1 MRARLNARDRLA
13 RLLSVIPWVADHPD
27 GVPIDD
33 IVARFA
39 YPRTQL
45 LEDLQEIVFF
55 VGVHPFTPD
64 SLIEVDVS
72 DDQVSIRY
80 ADWFSRPLRLSP
92 EDGARLLTAGRSVLA
107 MGDTD
112 DDSDSAGEG
121 ETEVPS
127 PLLRALTKLGTALG
141 EGAEQAVDVR
151 LGTAPAD
158 TLGVLRD
165 ALEHGVQVELEY
177 YSYGRDEL
185 SERRVEPAK
194 VFSDQGSWYLSG
206 WCHRAEGE
214 RVFRLDRIRTAVV
227 TDIPVEHSD
236 AGVEGAFTPSNDDPR
251 VTLQLAPTARWVV
264 EQYPVECVDDDGE
277 HLIVTMAVSAQAWLE
292 RLLLRLGPEATVL
305 KADPSLGTGLASS
318 AADRILARYT

>member
-1 MRARLNARDRLA
+1 MSARLNARDRLA

-39 YPRTQL
+39 YPRMQL

-72 DDQVSIRY
+72 DDQVTIRY

-92 EDGARLLTAGRSVLA
+92 EDGARLITAGRSVLA
-107 MGDTD
+107 MGDSD
-112 DDSDSAGEG
+112 DEG
-121 ETEVPS
+121 ETEAPS

-141 EGAEQAVDVR
+141 EGAERAVDVR
-151 LGTAPAD
+151 LGTASAD

-165 ALEHGVQVELEY
+165 ALERGVQVELEY

-194 VFSDQGSWYLSG
+194 VFSDQGNWYLSG
-206 WCHRAEGE
+206 WCHRAGGV
-214 RVFRLDRIRTAVV
+214 RVFRLDRIRTVVV
-227 TDIPVEHSD
+227 TDIPVDHSD
-236 AGVEGAFTPSNDDPR
+236 AGVDGAFTPSNDDPR

-264 EQYPVECVDDDGE
+264 EQYPVESFDDVGE
-277 HLIVTMAVSAQAWLE
+277 HLIVTMAVSARAWLA
-292 RLLLRLGPEATVL
+292 RLLLRLGSEATVL